1 LANLISKIKKG
12 FLWAGVGSF
21 TGRGIQFI
29 IDIILSRILLPE
41 DFGLIAIGLAVLNI
55 SEMLTETGFGSALIQ
70 KKGDINQHLN
80 TAWTM
85 ELIKSF
91 FLFIIIFMLAKP
103 LANFY
108 NDISIINILRGISFL
123 FLLKGFKNVGVLY
136 FRKNLEINKLVIL
149 ETVPSIFQLFLI
161 IPMAYYLQNAWLI
174 IFGVYAR
181 RIAELALSYW
191 MHPHRPKL
199 EFHSDYFM
207 ELFNFGKWI
216 FSISIIGAINKN
228 FVPLFIGKYF
238 NIETLGYFNRAELL
252 SILLFRVLSEI
263 IWKVGYPLMSQLQSE
278 YNKLKKIY
286 LDLFFILIYFCIPL
300 TMCLILFSEE
310 LVHNIFSEKW
320 LGSVSMLKMLL
331 FAGFISFVGTI
342 SSIVIQSIGKPKIS
356 AKISLY
362 STFLLLITIIPLSN
376 YWGMIGLIISLIIA
390 RTYSAL
396 HSSLFIIKYLD
407 IKKNDLLSPMIFSLL
422 NSIFFIVPIIIIK
435 IYLFNNINLLSLI
448 FFIVFGIVNL
458 ILLAFFWN
466 KFFTFNIIN
475 TLSPFFIKN
484 NE

>member
-1 LANLISKIKKG
+1 
-12 FLWAGVGSF
+12 
-21 TGRGIQFI
+21 
-29 IDIILSRILLPE
+29 
-41 DFGLIAIGLAVLNI
+41 
-55 SEMLTETGFGSALIQ
+55 
-70 KKGDINQHLN
+70 
-80 TAWTM
+80 
-85 ELIKSF
+85 
-91 FLFIIIFMLAKP
+91 
-103 LANFY
+103 
-108 NDISIINILRGISFL
+108 
-123 FLLKGFKNVGVLY
+123 
-136 FRKNLEINKLVIL
+136 
-149 ETVPSIFQLFLI
+149 
-161 IPMAYYLQNAWLI
+161 
-174 IFGVYAR
+174 
-181 RIAELALSYW
+181 
-191 MHPHRPKL
+191 
-199 EFHSDYFM
+199 
-207 ELFNFGKWI
+207 
-216 FSISIIGAINKN
+216 
-228 FVPLFIGKYF
+228 
-238 NIETLGYFNRAELL
+238 
-252 SILLFRVLSEI
+252 
-263 IWKVGYPLMSQLQSE
+263 
-278 YNKLKKIY
+278 
-286 LDLFFILIYFCIPL
+286 
-300 TMCLILFSEE
+300 
-310 LVHNIFSEKW
+310 
-320 LGSVSMLKMLL
+320 MLL